1 MGSGVLLHGRDA
13 ELAALGVAL
22 AEQRPYVLVGESGIG
37 KTSLLRAAAAS
48 SNRGF
53 IETGGL
59 ATLRW
64 VPRLVL
70 ARALGRTEL
79 VGDLEN
85 AAGLVERVVGDGVL
99 LLDDAQWADAESLSA
114 LPHLVGRVSLLA
126 AVRRDDPE
134 ADAALESL
142 VETGFAVLEVGP
154 LPADISARLVGAE
167 RPDLPTAVVSRIVRS
182 AGGNPLLLQELAVTG
197 EPSPSFKRAVTA
209 RLRLLSSEGLDAVAL
224 LGLAGRALADDGTP
238 GYAEAVQRGFV
249 DRDGT
254 LVVLR
259 HGLIGEIAAEELDA
273 SRRADL
279 HSRLADLVADP
290 VEAAQHF
297 ALAGDREAAHRTALA
312 GAGQTDVPGIKAAM
326 LGLAAANADGA
337 DADRLR
343 LQAAEDLCRAGDFQG
358 VAAALES
365 LQTVEPELRALA
377 GLFRSRALWEAG
389 DDDGYRRELAAARAL
404 VAGSGSVAEAR
415 LRIEAVR
422 LPVFL
427 DNDPA
432 GLQEAETAVLL
443 ARDRGVDVPRAL
455 NLLGVA
461 RQFLVGDG
469 WEEPFEEAM
478 RLARES
484 GDALTELY
492 AANNLVSA
500 YESAGNPARAHEI
513 AHTAAARADELGLV
527 SLRRQLEAADINLDL
542 HSGNYQRVIDDGEAL
557 LGELVEQRTIDQLLS
572 ALTLVYVDRGGFER
586 ASELAVR
593 LARGSARAGLV
604 RAELD
609 LWAGRPTAAVE
620 HADAFVALDYVT
632 DDERLLAFVAQA
644 WALADLEREPADEL
658 PQATLPLTLPIPVEI
673 EALRQLVRGEAATAA
688 DLFVE
693 ATDGYRG
700 VHLRG
705 ELRSLFGAG
714 EALRRAG
721 AEDRGREILLD
732 VERRAESHGMAPLL
746 TRVHRSLRLVGVRR
760 AAPRG
765 SDHPLTPRERELL
778 ELVRHGLSN
787 VEIGRRLGLSRRTVE
802 TELRAAARKLGASS
816 RAQAALLAV
825 SE

>member
-13 ELAALGVAL
+13 ELAALGAAL
-22 AEQRPYVLVGESGIG
+22 AEQRPYVLVGEAGIG
-37 KTSLLRAAAAS
+37 KTSLLRAAATAS
-48 SNRGF
+48 TRG
-53 IETGGL
+53 IVETGGL

-64 VPRLVL
+64 VPRFVL

-85 AAGLVERVVGDGVL
+85 AAGLVERAVGGGVL
-99 LLDDAQWADAESLSA
+99 LLDDVQWADAESVRA
-114 LPHLVGRVSLLA
+114 LPYLVGRVSLLA
-126 AVRRDDPE
+126 AVRRDDPD
-134 ADAALESL
+134 ADAAVKSL
-142 VETGFAVLEVGP
+142 AEAGFEIREVGP
-154 LPADISARLVGAE
+154 LSADASAQLVGSE
-167 RPDLPTAVVSRIVRS
+167 RPDLPNAMVVSIVHS
-182 AGGNPLLLQELAVTG
+182 AGGNPLLLRELAVTG
-197 EPSPSFKRAVTA
+197 EPSVSFKRAVTA
-209 RLRLLSSEGLDAVAL
+209 RLRSLSTDGLDAVAL
-224 LGLAGRALADDGTP
+224 LGLAGRSLEDDGSP
-238 GYAEAVQRGFV
+238 GYGEAVQRGFA
-249 DRDGT
+249 DRHGMQ
-254 LVVLR
+254 VQLR

-273 SRRADL
+273 ARRSGL
-279 HSRLADLVADP
+279 HARLARLVADP
-290 VEAAQHF
+290 VEVAQHF
-297 ALAGDREAAHRTALA
+297 ALAGDRASAHRTARA
-312 GAGQTDVPGIKAAM
+312 AAAQTDVPGVRAAL

-337 DADRLR
+337 DGDRLR
-343 LQAAEDLCRAGDFQG
+343 LEAAEDLCRAGDFKG
-358 VAAALES
+358 VSTALEG
-365 LQTVEPELRALA
+365 LQTEEPELRALA

-432 GLQEAETAVLL
+432 GLQEAESAVEL

-461 RQFLVGDG
+461 RNFLVGEG
-469 WEEPFEEAM
+469 WEEPFDEAI
-478 RLARES
+478 RLARAS

-492 AANNLVSA
+492 AANNLVSG
-500 YESAGNPARAHEI
+500 YEAAGRSARAHEI
-513 AHTAAARADELGLV
+513 AQAAAARADELGLV
-527 SLRRQLEAADINLDL
+527 SLRRQLVASDINLDL
-542 HSGNYQRVIDDGEAL
+542 HAGNYQRVIDDGEAL

-572 ALTLVYVDRGGFER
+572 ALTLVYVDRGGFKR
-586 ASELAVR
+586 ASELAER
-593 LARGSARAGLV
+593 LARGSARAGWV

-632 DDERLLAFVAQA
+632 DDQRLLAFVARA
-644 WALADLEREPADEL
+644 WAFADLEREPADEL
-658 PQATLPLTLPIPVEI
+658 PPATLPLTLPIPVEI

-693 ATDGYRG
+693 AADGYRG

-705 ELRSLFGAG
+705 ELRSLFAAG
-714 EALRRAG
+714 EAFRRAG
-721 AEDRGREILLD
+721 AEDSGREILLD
-732 VERRAESHGMAPLL
+732 VERRAESRGMAPLL

-765 SDHPLTPRERELL
+765 TNHPLTPREQELL

-816 RAQAALLAV
+816 RAQAALLAA